1 MDAPRVSLPASTPPV
16 TTAWPRSAQL
26 AAAFLLGVAGALV
39 FVHALGSS
47 RWGSRPTDL
56 YGQNL
61 PAYRINLNAA
71 GKAELLQ
78 LPGVGESLAERID
91 GYRREYGAFRQV
103 EDLEQIHGVG
113 PATVERLRP
122 WIRAQVDA
130 TASDRL
136 AAPAHA
142 QSPRTTG
149 KKTVAASTRDLGTK
163 KIASLKGLID
173 VNRASEE
180 ELQRL
185 PGVGPKMAQRIVAER
200 VKKRFE
206 SVDDL
211 RRVSGIGPKT
221 LERLRPFVTV
231 DGTSLRVA
239 AAAQS

>member
-1 MDAPRVSLPASTPPV
+1 MDAPRVSWPASTPPV

-26 AAAFLLGVAGALV
+26 TAAFLLGVAGALV
-39 FVHALGSS
+39 SVHAVGSS
-47 RWGSRPTDL
+47 RWGTRPTET
-56 YGQNL
+56 YGQNRS
-61 PAYRINLNAA
+61 AYQIDLNAA
-71 GKAELLQ
+71 GKPELLQ

-91 GYRREYGAFRQV
+91 AYRREYGGFRQV
-103 EDLEQIHGVG
+103 EDLQEIHGVG
-113 PATVERLRP
+113 PATLERLRP
-122 WIRAQVDA
+122 WVRAQADA
-130 TASDRL
+130 AATEGLSRAAL
-136 AAPAHA
+136 AQP
-142 QSPRTTG
+142 PRATG
-149 KKTVAASTRDLGTK
+149 KKTAAASTQNVGAK
-163 KIASLKGLID
+163 KIASLKGPID

-185 PGVGPKMAQRIVAER
+185 PGVGPKMAQRIIAER

-239 AAAQS
+239 AAAQP

>member
-26 AAAFLLGVAGALV
+26 AVAFLLGVAGALV

-61 PAYRINLNAA
+61 PAYRIDLNAA

-91 GYRREYGAFRQV
+91 GYRREYGTFQQV

-113 PATVERLRP
+113 PATLERLRP
-122 WIRAQVDA
+122 WVCAQIDA
-130 TASDRL
+130 AAT
-136 AAPAHA
+136 APAHPKSSRA
-142 QSPRTTG
+142 TG
-149 KKTVAASTRDLGTK
+149 KKAVAASTRDLGAK
-163 KIASLKGLID
+163 KVASLKGPID